1 MRHFL
6 EIGHDDSSRNVFSE
20 RQGQPVG
27 VVLIV
32 RGFEEFPKHNC
43 GAVVIGNFN
52 TYRRFAWNAVNAYRF
67 RLQRKAEVVAEAGD
81 PGVFDTGLGLE
92 FECRYNRS
100 RMNLLNRA
108 HRFEFASFL
117 FDQARPFPKFVLVH
131 CNRCGREV
139 EQGCR
144 RKFRTGRR
152 RFG

>member
-1 MRHFL
+1 
-6 EIGHDDSSRNVFSE
+6 
-20 RQGQPVG
+20 
-27 VVLIV
+27 
-32 RGFEEFPKHNC
+32 EEFRKHNC

-117 FDQARPFPKFVLVH
+117 FEQTRPFPKFVLVH
-131 CNRCGREV
+131 GNGCGREV

-144 RKFRTGRR
+144 RKFRTGGGDLAD
-152 RFG
+152 FGLGIGAEPSPGVTAVLSRPAFPEG